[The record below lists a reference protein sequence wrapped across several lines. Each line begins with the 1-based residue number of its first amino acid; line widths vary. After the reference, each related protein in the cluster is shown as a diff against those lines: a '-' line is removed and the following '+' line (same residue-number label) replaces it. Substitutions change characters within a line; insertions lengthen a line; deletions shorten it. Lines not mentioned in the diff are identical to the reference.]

1 MRKPRALTA
10 GDRVAVVAP
19 ASGCPAEELQD
30 GIAELRR
37 LGFDAVHSPAVEAR
51 GLFSAGSAAT
61 RARDFTD
68 AWTDSSVSALIAL
81 RGGYGSAQILPL
93 LDATVIGASPKM
105 FVGYSDTTAILT
117 WLTCHAKMTA
127 LHGPMLDRRL
137 SRGPAGYD
145 ERSFVSLLRGD
156 VPLALPCPGGTVL
169 RPGEASGRLFG
180 GTLTQLTSSLGT
192 PCAFSPPDDC
202 VLFLEDVNERPYRI
216 HRMLVQL
223 AQAGIVA
230 RARAIVLGEM
240 PGCDEPGHG
249 APTAFDAARD
259 ALSGFSGPILA
270 GFPSGHTAGPCV
282 TLPLGTIVRVQA
294 GGEPA
299 LHVEESPVA

>member
-1 MRKPRALTA
+1 MRKPRALTP

-19 ASGCPAEELQD
+19 ASGCPADELQG
-30 GIAELRR
+30 GITELRR
-37 LGFDAVHSPAVEAR
+37 LGFEAVHSPAVEAR
-51 GLFSAGSAAT
+51 GLFSAGPAGT
-61 RARDFTD
+61 RARDFTA
-68 AWTDSSVSALIAL
+68 AWTDPSVSALIAL

-93 LDATVIGASPKM
+93 LDAAVIGASPKI
-105 FVGYSDTTAILT
+105 FIGYSDTTAILT
-117 WLTCHAKMTA
+117 WLTCHAKVTA
-127 LHGPMLDRRL
+127 LHGPMLEGRL

-145 ERSFVSLLRGD
+145 ERSFLGLLRGE
-156 VPLALPCPGGTVL
+156 VPLALPCPGSIVL
-169 RPGEASGRLFG
+169 RGGEASGKLFG
-180 GTLTQLTSSLGT
+180 GTLTQLTASLGT
-192 PCAFSPPDDC
+192 PYAFSPPDDC

-240 PGCDEPGHG
+240 PGCQEPGPG
-249 APTAFDAARD
+249 TPTAVDAARD

-270 GFPSGHTAGPCV
+270 GFPSGHTNGACV
-282 TLPLGTIVRVQA
+282 TLPLGATVRVQTE
-294 GGEPA
+294 GEPA